1 MNKRYKSRS
10 CDELEIVVAKTREDI
25 EKMRPVWEKMQA
37 KEPYPVIN
45 ADIDRFL
52 CVIEASGDSVR
63 PCIILIKQNGQ
74 PRAMVI
80 GRVEKHLIELKLG
93 YKTLLSP
100 KLRCLI
106 VVYGGILGQPGEEVC
121 SLLVDK
127 FVQMLSSNETDVV
140 LFNHLAIDSKIYYS
154 ARSMPNFFCRG
165 HFPVQHLHWKT
176 ILPSSYEEFLCCR
189 SKNSRHNIRRY
200 SKRLVSKYGNRL
212 SIRCFTETNQIDH
225 LFFDTDQV
233 AKKTYQYGLG
243 SGFINDIKTR
253 RLFRH
258 FLDRKCLIAYV
269 LYIDGKPCAFW
280 NGVRY
285 GKTFFTWTTGYDPA
299 YYDDR
304 LGLFLLTKVFDAL
317 CLDLNV
323 DAVDFGFGDAQ
334 YKQSFCDLSWTE
346 ASVYIFAP
354 RLYPTFINMLR
365 TSATGLNTGLEYLLN
380 KTAFAGWI
388 KRRWRNLLQA
398 KSVESRLSEGR

>member
-1 MNKRYKSRS
+1 MNRQSHINIGSWKVTVLSS
-10 CDELEIVVAKTREDI
+10 IEDI
-25 EKMRPVWEKMQA
+25 KAIRPVWEQMQA
-37 KEPYPVIN
+37 EEPYSVLN
-45 ADIDRFL
+45 SDIDRFL
-52 CVIEASGDSVR
+52 CVIEASGGSVR
-63 PCIILIKQNGQ
+63 PYIILVKENGR
-74 PRAMVI
+74 PAAMVLARI
-80 GRVEKHLIELKLG
+80 GKSPVKLKLG

-100 KLRCLI
+100 KLRCLTI
-106 VVYGGILGQPGEEVC
+106 EYGGILGQPKEELC
-121 SLLVDK
+121 SFLVDK

-140 LFNHLAIDSKIYYS
+140 LFSHLAIDSNIYYS

-176 ILPSSYEEFLCCR
+176 ILPSSYEEFLRCR

-212 SIRCFTETNQIDH
+212 SIRCFTETNQIDQ

-285 GKTFFTWTTGYDPA
+285 GKTFFTSTTGYDPA

-354 RLYPTFINMLR
+354 RLYPVLINILQSSMM
-365 TSATGLNTGLEYLLN
+365 GLSLVLECALN
-380 KTAFAGWI
+380 KIGLRGWV
-388 KRRWRNLLQA
+388 KRRWRNLLQ
-398 KSVESRLSEGR
+398 KDNRH